1 MPEPKAVLPRLR
13 AEILTG
19 VLKPGDPVNEVKLAE
34 RYGVSPTPVR
44 EAVWQLISE
53 GYIEGGRNRRRRV
66 MKLSPERGI
75 EIVELLGVLIPAA
88 LERAGRWA
96 PGIELDRLADGA
108 DAMAAALDR
117 QDPNAVIGAAV
128 GFVELLAATCRQPQL
143 GRQLTETVRRAGS
156 LILFPGEVWTPWSGW
171 SAQLRWIATALRDRQ
186 LRLAARAYTEL
197 MTGFA
202 DRMRTV
208 LPQLAEPADAPPD
221 EAGRTRHEEVIEHLQ
236 EDILRG
242 VLKPGDPVRETE
254 IAARLGVSS
263 TPVREAIRVLIAAG
277 LIDGQPHRTRRVSV
291 LSTEEYLALV
301 DLLRLL
307 QSWLLPRAL
316 AAMSEP
322 DFDTFVARAGTAA
335 DLFESE
341 DLAGLPPALFG
352 MYEELGRHGN
362 REVAAAFISS
372 LLRTLPYW
380 RSYDLAPHRHYTRAL
395 ASLQYPVRVP
405 GAEAAIDRL
414 NRERP
419 ADFTPP
425 PG

>member
-66 MKLSPERGI
+66 MKLSPERGVG
-75 EIVELLGVLIPAA
+75 IVELLGVLIPAA

-96 PGIELDRLADGA
+96 PGVELDRLADGA
-108 DAMAAALDR
+108 DAMANSLDR
-117 QDPNAVIGAAV
+117 QDPGAVIGEAV
-128 GFVELLAATCRQPQL
+128 GFVDLLAETCRQPQL
-143 GRQLTETVRRAGS
+143 GRQLNETVRRAGS
-156 LILFPGEVWTPWSGW
+156 LILFPAEVWTPWSGW

-186 LRLAARAYTEL
+186 LRLAASAYTEL

-202 DRMRTV
+202 DRMRAV
-208 LPQLAEPADAPPD
+208 LPQLAEGPDRPP
-221 EAGRTRHEEVIEHLQ
+221 EAVGRTRHEEVVEQLQ
-236 EDILRG
+236 DDILSG

-254 IAARLGVSS
+254 ISARLGVSS
-263 TPVREAIRVLIAAG
+263 TPVREAIRVLIAVG

-291 LSTEEYLALV
+291 LSAEEYLAAV

-307 QSWLLPRAL
+307 QTWLLPRAL
-316 AAMSEP
+316 GAMSEE
-322 DFDTFVARAGTAA
+322 DFGGFIARAELAA
-335 DLFESE
+335 ERFEQ
-341 DLAGLPPALFG
+341 DDPAGLPPAVFE

-362 REVAAAFISS
+362 HEVAAAFVSS
-372 LLRTLPYW
+372 LRRTLPYW
-380 RSYDLAPHRHYTRAL
+380 RSYDLAPHRHFTRAL
-395 ASLQYPVRVP
+395 ASLQYPVRIA
-405 GAEAAIDRL
+405 GAAAAIDRL

-425 PG
+425 AR